1 MRILYVHYMDPES
14 ARGGMGVHI
23 HSSTEALEQLGHD
36 VLVLAKPE
44 TANATAP
51 SGPVVDRR
59 SRTRRSI
66 AKYGYE
72 PRALL
77 RCPTRVPRE
86 LAIAR
91 DFKPDVAVV
100 RYEAFEYQMWIIC
113 ALLGIPLVV
122 EVNGTSRE
130 LTRWRSD
137 QVYMYPL
144 THVLERSVLRRADR
158 VFTVSGTLKRM
169 LVDDGVD
176 GDRIAVIPNGA
187 DPLKF
192 RPDID
197 GQPVRDRYGLGRAP
211 VIGYLGSFGKW
222 HDIEIMA
229 DVFPRIAAEH
239 PQVRFLLA
247 GANLHDL
254 PSSSQQKLS
263 AIGDR
268 VVCTGVVPLADAP
281 AHIAAMDVALTVYPA
296 IRDFHMSAIKLFEYM
311 AAGKAIVA
319 TAIGQQAE
327 VVDDGVTGLLVAPGD
342 RAAMTQALDRLVREP
357 ELRARLGAAA
367 RTRAVANHT
376 WRHNAQQIADLC
388 DAAIRQRSG
397 TTPAVAAAQR
407 TETQR
412 G

>member
-1 MRILYVHYMDPES
+1 M
-14 ARGGMGVHI
+14 
-23 HSSTEALEQLGHD
+23 
-36 VLVLAKPE
+36 
-44 TANATAP
+44 
-51 SGPVVDRR
+51 
-59 SRTRRSI
+59 
-66 AKYGYE
+66 
-72 PRALL
+72 L

-197 GQPVRDRYGLGRAP
+197 GQPVRDRYGLGR
-211 VIGYLGSFGKW
+211 
-222 HDIEIMA
+222 D
-229 DVFPRIAAEH
+229 
-239 PQVRFLLA
+239 PQVDHLGRPASGMTSRSWPTSSRASRRNIRRCLLA
-247 GANLHDL
+247 GANLRDL
-254 PSSSQQKLS
+254 PSSSQEK
-263 AIGDR
+263 
-268 VVCTGVVPLADAP
+268 PP
-281 AHIAAMDVALTVYPA
+281 
-296 IRDFHMSAIKLFEYM
+296 
-311 AAGKAIVA
+311 
-319 TAIGQQAE
+319 
-327 VVDDGVTGLLVAPGD
+327 
-342 RAAMTQALDRLVREP
+342 
-357 ELRARLGAAA
+357 
-367 RTRAVANHT
+367 
-376 WRHNAQQIADLC
+376 
-388 DAAIRQRSG
+388 
-397 TTPAVAAAQR
+397 
-407 TETQR
+407 
-412 G
+412 